1 MTVQSKRFKVKPDTV
16 GRMRWNIAI
25 SFTVF
30 LIATILITSY
40 GSVSVSGWSNGGYS
54 SNPANPDYGTHDW
67 IAQHALDWL
76 PQQEKQFLTDNLAS
90 YLYGTELPD
99 NNQASDKI
107 GDTTKHHVYYSAT
120 EVMVDDAAA
129 VRAREE
135 YALAVDLY
143 RAGNRTEAA
152 KHLGAMVHY
161 VSDVAVFGH
170 VMGASTAWG
179 AEVHHSDYEDYVQT
193 RTDSY
198 TDEFNSFLTYD
209 GALVT
214 TSAYDAARMLA
225 YDTTF
230 DTDGDL
236 TCVWMDTHYSWSNS
250 AFRSRA
256 GESLNLAVNLVADV
270 LHTFYSEGVVPEF
283 PGWVILPLF
292 LLATLLVVLVS
303 RKTAIRTSRRLAV

>member
-1 MTVQSKRFKVKPDTV
+1 
-16 GRMRWNIAI
+16 MRKNQVSLA
-25 SFTVF
+25 V
-30 LIATILITSY
+30 LLLAALLITSY
-40 GSVSVSGWSNGGYS
+40 GATSVSGWSNGGFS
-54 SNPANPDYGTHDW
+54 ADPADPDYGTHDW

-99 NNQASDKI
+99 NNQASDGI
-107 GDTTKHHVYYSAT
+107 GDTTKHHIYYSAG

-129 VRAREE
+129 ARAREE
-135 YALAVDLY
+135 YARSVDFY
-143 RAGNRTEAA
+143 RAGNRNEAA
-152 KHLGAMVHY
+152 KNLGTMVHY
-161 VSDVAVFGH
+161 VSDMAVFGH

-179 AEVHHSDYEDYVQT
+179 AEVHHSDYEDYVQA

-198 TDEFNSFLTYD
+198 ADEFNSFLTYD

-230 DTDGDL
+230 DTDGDF
-236 TCVWMDTHYSWSNS
+236 TCVWMDAHYSWSNA

-256 GESLNLAVNLVADV
+256 GESLNLAVNLAADV
-270 LHTFYSEGVVPEF
+270 LHTFYSEAVVPEF
-283 PGWVILPLF
+283 PAWAILPLF
-292 LLATLLVVLVS
+292 LFATLLVVLVS
-303 RKTAIRTSRRLAV
+303 RKIANRTSGRLVV